1 MLSYPTPDV
10 YWQDVFPTPEPAF
23 LTGVPVFLGYALSGP
38 INEPTALYL
47 WPQFEAT
54 FGQPHPSGYLS
65 YAVRSFFENG
75 GLIAYVVRLD
85 DDEAISPQVH
95 LQAGL
100 EAVVGLETVDLV
112 YAPDIVHSTNSAAED
127 HLAAI
132 IAMQTDILDHC
143 RRLGNR
149 FAILDTPATTVIADI
164 LTQSSQLNS
173 RYGALYHPW
182 LVVSGHDGQAV
193 TIPPG
198 GAVAG
203 IYARSDAQRG
213 VQKAPANEV
222 LEGVLDLYQ
231 YLSRSEQI
239 ELFAGRVNYL
249 RAFTGRGLRVWGART
264 LSDEPEWQ
272 QVNVQR
278 LFITVG
284 RWLERFMT
292 ELPFEPHDPHLW
304 VRISREIAAFMNRL
318 FEQGALKGQ
327 LADQAFYVKCD
338 AETNPPEVRDAGQVI
353 AEVGLAAAVPGEF
366 IEVRVVHGSSGVSI
380 STA

>member
-1 MLSYPTPDV
+1 MLSYPVPDV

-23 LTGVPVFLGYALSGP
+23 LTGVPVFLGHAMSGP

-54 FGQPHPSGYLS
+54 FGEPHPAGYLS

-85 DDEAISPQVH
+85 DDEAIPLQAH
-95 LQAGL
+95 LRAGL
-100 EAVVGLETVDLV
+100 EAAVGLDSVDLV
-112 YAPDIVHSTNSAAED
+112 YAPDIVHPTNAAAKD
-127 HLAAI
+127 YLAAI
-132 IAMQTDILDHC
+132 IAMQTDVLDHC
-143 RRLGNR
+143 RQLGNR
-149 FAILDTPATTVIADI
+149 FAILDAPATTAIADV
-164 LTQSSQLNS
+164 LAQSSQLNS

-182 LVVSGHDGQAV
+182 LVVSGYDGQAV

-222 LEGVLDLYQ
+222 LEGVLDLQ
-231 YLSRSEQI
+231 QHLSKSEQT

-278 LFITVG
+278 LFIMVG

-292 ELPFEPHDPHLW
+292 ELPFEPHDAHLW
-304 VRISREIAAFMNRL
+304 VRISREIAAFMDGL
-318 FEQGALKGQ
+318 FERGALKGQ
-327 LADQAFYVKCD
+327 MADDAFYVKCD
-338 AETNPPEVRDAGQVI
+338 ADTNPPEVRDAGQVI
-353 AEVGLAAAVPGEF
+353 AEIGLAAAVPGEF
-366 IEVRVVHGSSGVSI
+366 IEVRVVHGSGGVSI